1 MRLHTLPMPDDADE
15 RAVMY
20 GPIVLAGVPATKL
33 VSSGSGVLP
42 VKASEVDRWLRPVP
56 GKPLTFRTTGIA
68 QDVTFVPL
76 YKIIDQQ
83 YTVYWT
89 MSPSVFSRMTASSA
103 AAH

>member
-1 MRLHTLPMPDDADE
+1 
-15 RAVMY
+15 
-20 GPIVLAGVPATKL
+20 
-33 VSSGSGVLP
+33 
-42 VKASEVDRWLRPVP
+42 VP